1 MIRLILV
8 DSTRRGKV
16 GFKAEQWMRLMEA
29 YARCPVE
36 NSASLVSHHMLLPSA
51 ANAKVRRDQSS
62 CAPAEMRAGLQSRQ
76 LWMGR
81 TIPSCWSSLSFG
93 ETTDYRPS
101 SILDRKSTS
110 KPRQVSSHDGAEY
123 QSSNIP
129 LPNLSKPLR
138 PFFIHPSTSQSPHIP
153 SDTEYIPIICLSA
166 SRWIGITGQQDEVPS
181 VTRVGSRNVGFEY
194 VPGAGDDDELWAKVG
209 IVSLAKDTADVRD

>member
-1 MIRLILV
+1 VINRAV
-8 DSTRRGKV
+8 HQRKCAQDS
-16 GFKAEQWMRLMEA
+16 KADNCGWEELYLPA
-29 YARCPVE
+29 GV
-36 NSASLVSHHMLLPSA
+36 VSPSERQQIIDLLPSWTE
-51 ANAKVRRDQSS
+51 NLLV
-62 CAPAEMRAGLQSRQ
+62 
-76 LWMGR
+76 
-81 TIPSCWSSLSFG
+81 SL
-93 ETTDYRPS
+93 DN
-101 SILDRKSTS
+101 LL
-110 KPRQVSSHDGAEY
+110 HDGAEY

-129 LPNLSKPLR
+129 LPDLSKPLR